1 MAKKFKY
8 TIDRRIV
15 DRIYKWLIH
24 RDLAPNNYY
33 LLIARGRRSKMPR
46 STPIALVEKDG
57 QRWLVAP
64 YGDVNWVLN
73 ARTAGE
79 VTLSRGGESETL
91 KLQELSS
98 IEGAP
103 VLKDYIT
110 KYAITRPYFDAKPQ
124 SPLDEFVKEASL
136 HPVFELTTIGRNL

>member
-1 MAKKFKY
+1 MAKKFRY

-24 RDLAPNNYY
+24 RDLAPKSYY
-33 LLIARGRRSKMPR
+33 LLIVQGCRSGLPR
-46 STPIALVEKDG
+46 STPVALVEKDG

-73 ARTAGE
+73 ARATGE
-79 VTLSRGGESETL
+79 VTLSRGGESEAL
-91 KLQELSS
+91 KLSELSS

-103 VLKDYIT
+103 VLKEYLT
-110 KYAITRPYFDAKPQ
+110 KYPITQPYFDTKPQ
-124 SPLDEFVKEASL
+124 SPLDEFVNEASL
-136 HPVFELTTIGRNL
+136 HPVFELTTIGRS

>member
-1 MAKKFKY
+1 MAKKFRY

-24 RDLAPNNYY
+24 RDLAPKSFY
-33 LLIARGRRSKMPR
+33 LLIVRGRRTGLPR

-73 ARTAGE
+73 ARAAGE
-79 VTLSRGGESETL
+79 VTLSRGGESEIL

-98 IEGAP
+98 IEGAS
-103 VLKDYIT
+103 VLKEYIT
-110 KYAITRPYFDAKPQ
+110 RFVISRPYFDVKNQ
-124 SPLDEFVKEASL
+124 SPLDEFVNEASL
-136 HPVFELTTIGRNL
+136 HPVFELSAVGRN